1 MSKLEFNYWFVLI
14 RAAGTFCVEPSPLQT
29 TGEKCCQNEVRG
41 TKFKFQVEGTI
52 VVTGFYS
59 VYFFKEKLKKKNP
72 AQNSTT
78 HSQTIWWISPPF
90 KFWSPNTSPWLSP
103 ALVIYREEEKKSEIF
118 MCDHVVFL
126 WRWTWQIWSRKA
138 VCQAVSQENDTEW
151 KKWKMMYKK
160 GGKRQS

>member
-59 VYFFKEKLKKKNP
+59 VYFFKEKLQKKKKKS
-72 AQNSTT
+72 STKLN
-78 HSQTIWWISPPF
+78 HSQ
-90 KFWSPNTSPWLSP
+90 PNDLMDIASIKILITKHL
-103 ALVIYREEEKKSEIF
+103 ALVVTGPSYLPR
-118 MCDHVVFL
+118 
-126 WRWTWQIWSRKA
+126 
-138 VCQAVSQENDTEW
+138 
-151 KKWKMMYKK
+151 
-160 GGKRQS
+160 GGKEERDIYV

>member
-59 VYFFKEKLKKKNP
+59 VYFFKEKLQKKKIQHKIQP
-72 AQNSTT
+72 LTAKRSDG
-78 HSQTIWWISPPF
+78 
-90 KFWSPNTSPWLSP
+90 
-103 ALVIYREEEKKSEIF
+103 YRL
-118 MCDHVVFL
+118 H
-126 WRWTWQIWSRKA
+126 
-138 VCQAVSQENDTEW
+138 
-151 KKWKMMYKK
+151 
-160 GGKRQS
+160 